1 MVGRGMVPAI
11 TMTIAACSSLPDSAP
26 MTNTWGTASLK
37 GNTTPIV
44 QSAPASGT
52 PLTADRTP
60 ARATYIEGTGRF
72 VGSAPVRA
80 LPEGSSDEGITL
92 NLVNVPTAQ
101 AAKTVLGDIMAV
113 HYIVDPAIEGKVTI
127 QTPRPVPRSEILD
140 LFQSALSANNAT
152 ITNVGGMYKIV
163 PAEQAAIGAKLA
175 IGNLAPER
183 TELGSGVQIVPLK
196 FVSAN
201 EMRRILE
208 PLAPRGG
215 IIQADPARNTLTLSG
230 TSQDIAGMLEAI
242 SVFDVDVMKGMSFA
256 TVPVKTSQPT
266 VIAAELEK
274 VFATGEEGP
283 MAGMVRF
290 LPNKRLGAVL
300 IISPQ
305 PRYLARAEGWVRH
318 LDAQAAGK
326 EKQFYTYRVQNRR
339 AQELVEVLKS
349 IFSSEGASAQT
360 TRNVTPRSDEALLS
374 SASSQTSSKS
384 TSGFRSGR
392 SSANSLGSS
401 SDQGTNGFDRENASS
416 TEPQGANGGSAQI
429 ALGEAENGERP
440 AIKVVADA
448 AKNAILVEATPADY
462 QRVLRVIETLDVM
475 PNQVLIEATIV
486 EVGLKDNLKFGLRWF
501 MKDNASSFTFSD
513 DKTGA
518 VGAIFPGF
526 SYALKAANVMASLN
540 ALNEI
545 TDVNVISSPSLT
557 VMDNKTA
564 TLQIGDQ
571 VPITTQS
578 AVSVT
583 DPDAPIVNSVSYKDT
598 GVILSMTPRI
608 NESGRV
614 LIDIEQEVSSV
625 VNTSTSGIDSPTI
638 RQRRVKTTVMVNDG
652 EAIALGGLIQTNKTK
667 GRSQIPIVGDIPILG
682 NAFKQKD
689 DQSEKTEL
697 IILITPRVMRNLE
710 EARQV
715 TEEYKREFASQ
726 VWKDRQG
733 RTLEKAARRTFD

>member
-1 MVGRGMVPAI
+1 MALAV
-11 TMTIAACSSLPDSAP
+11 AACSSLPDSAP
-26 MTNTWGTASLK
+26 MINTWGTASLK
-37 GNTTPIV
+37 ENAGILPP
-44 QSAPASGT
+44 SAPVTGT
-52 PLTADRTP
+52 RLAADKP
-60 ARATYIEGTGRF
+60 AAKATYIEGTGRF
-72 VGSAPVRA
+72 VGAAPSR
-80 LPEGSSDEGITL
+80 SSPDGDSGDGITL

-101 AAKTVLGDIMAV
+101 AAKTVLGDIMAA
-113 HYIVDPAIEGKVTI
+113 HYMVDPGIEGKITI
-127 QTPRPVPRSEILD
+127 QTPRPVPKSAVLD
-140 LFQSALSANNAT
+140 LFQSALRANNAA
-152 ITNVGGMYKIV
+152 ITDVGGMYKIV
-163 PAEQAAIGAKLA
+163 PVDQAAIGAKLA
-175 IGNLAPER
+175 IGSIAPDR
-183 TELGSGVQIVPLK
+183 TDLGSGVQVVQLK
-196 FVSAN
+196 YVSAG
-201 EMRRILE
+201 EIKRILE

-215 IIQADPARNTLTLSG
+215 ILQADSARNTITLSG
-230 TSQDIAGMLEAI
+230 TSQDISGMLEAV

-256 TVPVKTSQPT
+256 TVPVKTSQPA

-305 PRYLARAEGWVRH
+305 PRYLARAEGWVRR

-339 AQELVEVLKS
+339 AQELVEVLKTM
-349 IFSSEGASAQT
+349 FSSGG
-360 TRNVTPRSDEALLS
+360 
-374 SASSQTSSKS
+374 ASSQTARTVTPQSDEAVLSSRGGQTLS
-384 TSGFRSGR
+384 ASASGFRASRSG
-392 SSANSLGSS
+392 SGSLGSNGDRS
-401 SDQGTNGFDRENASS
+401 ANGFEREGLSADEPAGTINNA
-416 TEPQGANGGSAQI
+416 QL
-429 ALGEAENGERP
+429 ALGEGANADAP

-462 QRVLRVIETLDVM
+462 QRVLRVLETLDVM

-486 EVGLKDNLKFGLRWF
+486 EVGLTDDLKFGLRWH
-501 MKDNASSFTFSD
+501 MKDKASNFTFSD
-513 DKTGA
+513 AANGA
-518 VGAIFPGF
+518 VSSVFPGF
-526 SYALKAANVMASLN
+526 SYALKTANVMATLN
-540 ALNEI
+540 ALSEV

-571 VPITTQS
+571 VPIATQS
-578 AVSVT
+578 AVSVI
-583 DPDAPIVNSVSYKDT
+583 DPEAPIVNSVSYKDP
-598 GVILSMTPRI
+598 GVILSWTPGI
-608 NESGRV
+608 IESGRV

-667 GRSQIPIVGDIPILG
+667 ARTQIPIVGDIPILG

-689 DQSEKTEL
+689 DKNTKTEL

-715 TEEYKREFASQ
+715 TEEYKREFATQ
-726 VWKDRQG
+726 VWKDRKGQ
-733 RTLEKAARRTFD
+733 TLEKAVRRTFD